1 MTPWVILEAPIHS
14 PGTGR
19 DDPATTRVLK
29 APVRSL
35 GTGRDDP
42 ATTRVLKAPV
52 RSTIRVPEDG
62 PAHSRCSLRGLRL
75 PSFRSL
81 RSRNTCCAPQSLT
94 PFAPCG
100 AYGVRDGSS
109 GHREAKLPELTAASR
124 RERPLSVHPD
134 GATSLPS
141 RLRCSR
147 RYARCAPRPSHAVS
161 RHGGR
166 DSARPAPFHVAGSAC
181 LRLAQA
187 AQPGEGQACCS
198 GGNERGCPLDPSR
211 TMQAPQGAKRLRS
224 AASVPR
230 AQRVFRELS
239 ERNVGSRSPRNEQRE

>member
-1 MTPWVILEAPIHS
+1 MGRSRNDKGAES
-14 PGTGR
+14 PR
-19 DDPATTRVLK
+19 PLDP
-29 APVRSL
+29 P
-35 GTGRDDP
+35 
-42 ATTRVLKAPV
+42 
-52 RSTIRVPEDG
+52 
-62 PAHSRCSLRGLRL
+62 GLAAR
-75 PSFRSL
+75 FTRSL
-81 RSRNTCCAPQSLT
+81 RSLVAVLAAPGRNRADTGKRSFP
-94 PFAPCG
+94 
-100 AYGVRDGSS
+100 SS
-109 GHREAKLPELTAASR
+109 RRRSR

-230 AQRVFRELS
+230 AQRAEHRKSQPAQRATRVSRTVFRNPDGRAGRGFLH
-239 ERNVGSRSPRNEQRE
+239 NCGSDSSSSNSCS

>member
-1 MTPWVILEAPIHS
+1 MDRAD
-14 PGTGR
+14 TG
-19 DDPATTRVLK
+19 K
-29 APVRSL
+29 RSF
-35 GTGRDDP
+35 P
-42 ATTRVLKAPV
+42 
-52 RSTIRVPEDG
+52 S
-62 PAHSRCSLRGLRL
+62 SRRR
-75 PSFRSL
+75 
-81 RSRNTCCAPQSLT
+81 
-94 PFAPCG
+94 
-100 AYGVRDGSS
+100 
-109 GHREAKLPELTAASR
+109 SR

-147 RYARCAPRPSHAVS
+147 RYALTGRFAPRSSIRRPPCGRPTAPCAPRPSHAVS

-230 AQRVFRELS
+230 AQRAERRKSQPAQRATRVSRTVFRNPDGRAGRGFLH
-239 ERNVGSRSPRNEQRE
+239 NCGSDSSSSNSCS